1 MCQLASK
8 RMDLKKEI
16 RATGENPR
24 YTIAVT
30 IISEF
35 SKFSASGLRQ
45 QTQPR
50 QFGLEIQGM

>member
-8 RMDLKKEI
+8 RMDLKKKI
-16 RATGENPR
+16 RAIGENPR
-24 YTIAVT
+24 YTIGVT
-30 IISEF
+30 ITLEF

-45 QTQPR
+45 QTQPT